1 MDKITLLISE
11 DDIKKRVSEMAKLIS
26 EDYKG
31 KKITIVSVLK
41 GAFIFTADLIRS
53 INNETDINFIR
64 AKSYIDTK
72 SSGDVKISDYFDLN
86 LKNKIIIIVEDIIDT
101 GKTLLELKEYFY
113 RMGCKDVKIAV
124 FLDKPSRRTV
134 DISPDYCCFEIED
147 KFVVGYG
154 LDYNEKY
161 RQLPYLGILNPDGN

>member
-31 KKITIVSVLK
+31 EKITIVSVLK

-64 AKSYIDTK
+64 AKSYIDTQ
-72 SSGDVKISDYFDLN
+72 SSGDVKISDDFDLN
-86 LKNKIIIIVEDIIDT
+86 VKNKRIIIVEDIIDT
-101 GKTLLELKEYFY
+101 GKTLLELKEYFLPNGLQ
-113 RMGCKDVKIAV
+113 GC
-124 FLDKPSRRTV
+124 
-134 DISPDYCCFEIED
+134 
-147 KFVVGYG
+147 
-154 LDYNEKY
+154 
-161 RQLPYLGILNPDGN
+161 